1 MKKLWGGR
9 FKGNTDKVV
18 ESFTSSLSF
27 DVRLWNY
34 DIEGSMAHVKMLG
47 KQKIIPRKD
56 AALILR
62 GLAEIREEIQA
73 GTFKFRD
80 SLEDVHMNIE
90 HALIKKI
97 GPAGGKL
104 HTARSRNDQVA
115 LDLRLFLR
123 DEISEVEK
131 LLRKLQQALVSAAE
145 KHVGT
150 LMPGFTHLQKAQ
162 PVLLAHHLLA
172 YFEMLERDCER
183 FADCLK
189 RVNVMPLGSAAL
201 AGTTLPIDRK
211 FVAQLLKFPRISEN
225 SMDAV
230 SDRDFVIEFISS
242 SAVLMAHLSRFSE
255 EMIIWSNDE
264 FGFVELPD
272 AFTTGSS
279 IMPQK
284 KNPDVLELTRG
295 RTGRVYG
302 HLMAI
307 LTVMK
312 GLPLAYNRDMQED
325 KEPVFD
331 TVDTVKSCLIVLSEM
346 MPEIRFNEKVM
357 ARAAEGGFLTA
368 TDLAEYL
375 VRKGM
380 PFRDAHRVTGEIVRY
395 CIDGNKRMSDLN
407 LKEFRQFSK
416 LIGGDIFSYISAG
429 SSVSGKKSYG
439 GTSPR
444 MVQARIRQIKKR
456 GKRFRAEG

>member
-1 MKKLWGGR
+1 MEKLWAGR
-9 FKGNTDKVV
+9 FKEKTEKVV

-27 DVRLWNY
+27 DVRLWKY
-34 DIEGSMAHVKMLG
+34 DIEGSAAHVKMLG

-56 AALILR
+56 AELILR
-62 GLAEIREEIQA
+62 GLEKIKEEIQA
-73 GTFKFRD
+73 GRFTFLD
-80 SLEDVHMNIE
+80 DLEDVHMNIE

-97 GPAGGKL
+97 GPVGGKL

-123 DEISEVEK
+123 DEVAGILK
-131 LLRKLQQALVSAAE
+131 LIKNFQKAIVSAAE
-145 KHVGT
+145 KHVDT
-150 LMPGFTHLQKAQ
+150 AMPGFTHLQKAQ

-172 YFEMLERDCER
+172 YFEMLDRDRER
-183 FADCLK
+183 FEDCFK
-189 RVNVMPLGSAAL
+189 RINVLPLGSAAL
-201 AGTTLPIDRK
+201 AGTTLPIDRRY
-211 FVAQLLKFPRISEN
+211 VARLLKFPEISEN

-230 SDRDFVIEFISS
+230 SDRDFVIEFISVS
-242 SAVLMAHLSRFSE
+242 SILMVHLSRFSE
-255 EMIIWSNDE
+255 EIIIWNNDQ
-264 FGFVELPD
+264 FGFIELPD

-284 KNPDVLELTRG
+284 KNPDVLELIRG
-295 RTGRVYG
+295 KTGRVFG

-312 GLPLAYNRDMQED
+312 GLPLAYNRDLQED

-331 TVDTVKSCLIVLSEM
+331 TVDTVKSSLQVLTEM
-346 MPEIRFNEKVM
+346 MPKVRFNKKAM
-357 ARAAEGGFLTA
+357 AKSAEEGFLTA

-380 PFRDAHRVTGEIVRY
+380 PFREAHRVTGEVVKH
-395 CIDGNKRMSDLN
+395 CIDNKKTMSALS

-416 LIGGDIFSYISAG
+416 LIDKDIAYYITVKTSIE
-429 SSVSGKKSYG
+429 GKKSFG
-439 GTSPR
+439 GTSKK
-444 MVQARIRQIKKR
+444 MVLARLRQIKSK
-456 GKRFRAEG
+456 K

>member
-1 MKKLWGGR
+1 MEKLWGGR
-9 FKGNTDKVV
+9 FREKTEKTV

-34 DIEGSMAHVKMLG
+34 DIEGSIAHAKMLG

-56 AALILR
+56 VQLILR
-62 GLAEIREEIQA
+62 GLEEIREEIRT
-73 GTFKFRD
+73 GRFKFHD

-90 HALIKKI
+90 HALIKKT

-104 HTARSRNDQVA
+104 HTGRSRNDQVA

-123 DEISEVEK
+123 DGISGILELIK
-131 LLRKLQQALVSAAE
+131 KFQKTIVSAAE
-145 KHVGT
+145 KHVDT
-150 LMPGFTHLQKAQ
+150 VMPGFTHFQKAQ
-162 PVLLAHHLLA
+162 PVLLAHYLLA
-172 YFEMLERDCER
+172 YYDMLERDRER
-183 FADCLK
+183 FQDCLG

-201 AGTTLPIDRK
+201 AGTTLPLDRRY
-211 FVAQLLKFPRISEN
+211 VARLLKFPRVSEN

-230 SDRDFVIEFISS
+230 SDRDFAIEFISS
-242 SAVLMAHLSRFSE
+242 SAMLMAHLSRFSE
-255 EMIIWSNDE
+255 EMIIWNNDE

-295 RTGRVYG
+295 KAGRVFG

-331 TVDTVKSCLIVLSEM
+331 TVDTVKSCLFVLAEM
-346 MPEIRFNEKVM
+346 MPRVRFNRQAMQKATE
-357 ARAAEGGFLTA
+357 EGFLTA

-375 VRKGM
+375 VRKKM
-380 PFRDAHRVTGEIVRY
+380 PFREAHRVTGEVVRY
-395 CIDGNKRMSDLN
+395 CIDNRKVMSDLS
-407 LKEFRQFSK
+407 LEEFRQFSN
-416 LIGGDIFSYISAG
+416 LIEEDVASYITVET
-429 SSVSGKKSYG
+429 SVEGKKSSS
-439 GTSPR
+439 GTSKKA
-444 MVQARIRQIKKR
+444 VLARIGKIKSKR
-456 GKRFRAEG
+456 SAVRGQR